1 MNIFHTANH
10 HQHHPIDEFFNGER
24 VDNPEIPQRLDNILD
39 ALQTNNFSPIAVEE
53 ITNEQAVRSA
63 IAQLHDAE
71 YVAWLE
77 NVQPESALY
86 PSVFNPGEIMSN
98 HGSPSV
104 QWGNFATDWFTPL
117 LPQTWQ
123 VAFTTAQVMITAAQQ
138 IIEDSEQ
145 SGSSNQVSV
154 ALGRPPGHHAGRSKV
169 GGYCFLNNAGIV
181 AQHILDNSDQ
191 SRVAILDVDYH
202 HGNGTQDIFY
212 HRDDVA
218 TCSIHADPQR
228 KFPYFAGRES
238 EQGSAAGEGFNKNFP
253 LEEGVTNQRYQQ
265 VLEEAVAWVGSTKP
279 QSLIISLGLDTHE
292 SDPIADFKLTTEYYQ
307 QMAATIARLNLPIVV
322 VLEGGY
328 STAAIGANVVSFL
341 RGLSS

>member
-1 MNIFHTANH
+1 MNIFYTANH
-10 HQHHPIDEFFNGER
+10 AQHHPIDEFFNGER
-24 VDNPEIPQRLDNILD
+24 IDNPEIPQRLDNILG
-39 ALQTNNFSPIAVEE
+39 ALRENGFEAQPIESV
-53 ITNEQAVRSA
+53 TDEQAIRST
-63 IAQLHDAE
+63 IAQLHDAAYLE
-71 YVAWLE
+71 WLE
-77 NVQPESALY
+77 NVEIETVLY
-86 PSVFNPGEIMSN
+86 PSVFNPGEIMTN

-117 LPQTWQ
+117 LPQTWN

-138 IIEDSEQ
+138 VLDDSD
-145 SGSSNQVSV
+145 SNQVSV

-191 SRVAILDVDYH
+191 NRVAILDVDYH

-212 HRDDVA
+212 DRDDVV

-228 KFPYFAGRES
+228 KFPYFAGRENEHGTAS
-238 EQGSAAGEGFNKNFP
+238 GQGFNKNFP
-253 LEEGVTNQRYQQ
+253 LEEGITNERYQQ
-265 VLEEAVAWVGSTKP
+265 ILEQAVEWIQSTKP
-279 QSLIISLGLDTHE
+279 QSLVISLGLDTHE

-307 QMAATIARLNLPIVV
+307 QMAATIAQLNLPTVI

-328 STAAIGANVVSFL
+328 STAAIGDNLVRFL
-341 RGLSS
+341 RGMSYA